1 MQIVYNDGIKTNL
14 RKFWFVVVVVF
25 VIVVVVAVFIFVVVV
40 VAVIV
45 SGTVVAI
52 VFAPFY
58 TLAIISLKLL

>member
-14 RKFWFVVVVVF
+14 RKFWFVVVVV
-25 VIVVVVAVFIFVVVV
+25 VIVVVVAVFIFVVV